1 MIGRPLTAETSNI
14 PLLVDPR
21 RELIEEWALVL
32 SAEGLS
38 PIVQRSPEGYTLSAR
53 VDEAERAA
61 DVLSAYLRE
70 NRSPEPQRK
79 REMPASGDA
88 FAGVAVSAILLI
100 FFFITGP
107 RNSAVIWFERGS
119 ADAERILLGELWRT
133 VTALTLH
140 ADIAH
145 AFANALVGALFI
157 GGVCSVLGAGVGCA
171 FVLLAGA
178 GGNLA
183 NALFHSSHHVSVG
196 ASTAVFGAVG
206 LLSGLAVARRRRQ
219 EPRRRQPWVPI
230 GAGLAILAML
240 GTAGARVDLWAHLFG
255 LLVGG
260 ALGIPAGF
268 ALPHPPRLRVQWLAG
283 GIALIAILYCWGL
296 ALD

>member
-1 MIGRPLTAETSNI
+1 MTGRPLAAESSNI

-21 RELIEEWALVL
+21 RELI
-32 SAEGLS
+32 
-38 PIVQRSPEGYTLSAR
+38 
-53 VDEAERAA
+53 DERAA

-70 NRSPEPQRK
+70 NRDPEPKRK
-79 REMPASGDA
+79 RELPAPGDA
-88 FAGVAVSAILLI
+88 FAGVAVSALLLI

-157 GGVCSVLGAGVGCA
+157 GAVCSVLGAGVGCA
-171 FVLLAGA
+171 FVLLSGA
-178 GGNLA
+178 AGNLA
-183 NALFHSSHHVSVG
+183 NALFHSSHHISVG

-206 LLSGLAVARRRRQ
+206 LLSGLAVARRRGRSF
-219 EPRRRQPWVPI
+219 EWAGRRAAPTARTPAPATLGAHRRRPRNPRHARHRGRARRSLGSSVRAARGRSPRDSYRLCAAAPT
-230 GAGLAILAML
+230 GTPSSVACRRHRAHCNSLLLGARAGLTYWVLE
-240 GTAGARVDLWAHLFG
+240 RN
-255 LLVGG
+255 
-260 ALGIPAGF
+260 
-268 ALPHPPRLRVQWLAG
+268 
-283 GIALIAILYCWGL
+283 
-296 ALD
+296 

>member
-1 MIGRPLTAETSNI
+1 MIGRPLAAESSNI

-32 SAEGLS
+32 GAEGLS
-38 PIVQRSPEGYTLSAR
+38 PIVQRSPEGYILSAR

-70 NRSPEPQRK
+70 NRDPEPQRK
-79 REMPASGDA
+79 RELPAPGDA

-107 RNSAVIWFERGS
+107 RNPAVIWFERGS

-145 AFANALVGALFI
+145 AFANALVGALFV
-157 GGVCSVLGAGVGCA
+157 GAVCSVLGAGVGCA
-171 FVLLAGA
+171 FVLL
-178 GGNLA
+178 
-183 NALFHSSHHVSVG
+183 
-196 ASTAVFGAVG
+196 
-206 LLSGLAVARRRRQ
+206 SG
-219 EPRRRQPWVPI
+219 
-230 GAGLAILAML
+230 
-240 GTAGARVDLWAHLFG
+240 
-255 LLVGG
+255 
-260 ALGIPAGF
+260 PAGILRTRCF
-268 ALPHPPRLRVQWLAG
+268 IVPTTCRSALRPRSSARSV
-283 GIALIAILYCWGL
+283 Y
-296 ALD
+296 